1 MSHAHNKI
9 VLWRHG
15 QTDWNIANRFQGST
29 DIPLNDT
36 GLAQV
41 ARAGKLLTGLSP
53 TQIISSDL
61 SRAHTT
67 AKALA
72 DLVKLEITT
81 DRRLRETDGGNWEG
95 KTGDAIRETD
105 IENFIRWIDGDDN
118 PAGDVGE
125 RRSDVAA
132 RATEAIN
139 EALAGKTNHT
149 LVVATHGGTA
159 RCILG
164 SLLNLP
170 MSTWGSIGGLSNAAW
185 SILSSTPKGPTD
197 WQLVEHN
204 SGSLPEPIFG
214 EESGGEKQFY
224 SLVEFS
230 TMQGP
235 VAQLVAHLHGMQGVR
250 GSNPLRSTIYKEEHE
265 HRSSSV

>member
-1 MSHAHNKI
+1 MSDISKHPHNKV

-29 DIPLNDT
+29 DIPLNET

-41 ARAGKLLTGLSP
+41 TRAGKLLTGLSP
-53 TQIISSDL
+53 QQIISSDL
-61 SRAHTT
+61 SRAYTT

-72 DLVKLEITT
+72 DLVNLEIKK
-81 DRRLRETDGGNWEG
+81 DHRLRETDGGKWEG

-132 RATEAIN
+132 RATAAIY
-139 EALAGKTNHT
+139 EALEGKTNHT
-149 LVVATHGGTA
+149 LIVATHGGTA
-159 RCILG
+159 RCIIG
-164 SLLNLP
+164 SMLNLP

-185 SILSSTPKGPTD
+185 SILSSTPKG
-197 WQLVEHN
+197 WNLLEHN

-214 EESGGEKQFY
+214 EESGGEK
-224 SLVEFS
+224 
-230 TMQGP
+230 
-235 VAQLVAHLHGMQGVR
+235 
-250 GSNPLRSTIYKEEHE
+250 
-265 HRSSSV
+265 